1 MFTSFKLSCVALRRL
16 SMKMFSKCLNVEKR
30 QGAGRGPG
38 DRGMI
43 SLVRLRVNLLS
54 FLLSSFYCG
63 MAVAGLR
70 YQLKKE
76 NLLLTQTAYT
86 VYYSTHTLVV

>member
-1 MFTSFKLSCVALRRL
+1 MFKR
-16 SMKMFSKCLNVEKR
+16 SKSARGGE
-30 QGAGRGPG
+30 GGRVTG
-38 DRGMI
+38 GMI

-63 MAVAGLR
+63 MAVAGLI

-76 NLLLTQTAYT
+76 NLLLTQIAYT